1 MKTKYFLFAS
11 IALSSLIG
19 CKEIEAPHTYGPVP
33 TEAQLKWQELEFYA
47 FIHFSLNSF
56 TDIEWGYGDKS
67 PQLFNPANLDCK
79 QWCKIIK
86 DAGMKGVILT
96 AKHHDG
102 FCLWPSAYTDYN
114 ISKSP
119 WRNGKGDLVRELAD
133 ACKEYDLKLGIYLSP
148 WDRNHKDYGSET
160 YITYFRNQLKELL
173 TNYGDVF
180 EVWFDGANGGS
191 GYYGGA
197 NEIRSVNRKTYYDW
211 PETNKLVHE
220 LQPDAVIFSDAGP
233 DVRWC
238 GNESGWVGETNWS
251 TLRRDEVWPGWPL
264 YEQLQYGHEDGNYW
278 VPAEVNVSIRPGWFY
293 HPEQDKQVKTVEQ
306 LLDTYY
312 NSIGRNGSW
321 NLNIP
326 IDREGRIHPADSTAL
341 AEFSQAI
348 QRDLH
353 INLAK
358 GSKITASHTRGRK
371 FSADKMI
378 DENKDSYWATED
390 NITQATITID
400 PANAPI
406 TFNRLLI
413 QEYIRLGQ
421 RVKSFSIEA
430 FLDGKWQLLDSQTT
444 IGYKRILRFP
454 ETKTSKIRI
463 HLDAKASPTINN
475 IEIYNA
481 PEYLQA
487 PIISRDKKG
496 MISIKSIYDNY
507 KIVYSLNGE
516 KPDTEYNGAFQTEGK
531 AVVKAMIIDTQNNNQ
546 SKIQTAHFD
555 IDKNKWRIINQ
566 RDESIN
572 KIFDGDKNTAWISPK
587 QQIPQDLVIDL
598 GNIYSVNGFKYL
610 PDQSSNPQGIV
621 FKYTLA
627 ASTDGNTWKQICSK
641 EFDNIGNNPIMQTVH
656 FDTEEMRFIKF
667 SAHSTVK
674 GDSVFGC
681 AEFDISTINP

>member
-47 FIHFSLNSF
+47 FIHFSINSF

-67 PQLFNPANLDCK
+67 PQLFNPTNLDCK

-133 ACKEYDLKLGIYLSP
+133 ACKEYDLKLGFYLSP
-148 WDRNHKDYGSET
+148 WDRNHKDYGSEA

-191 GYYGGA
+191 GYYGGT
-197 NEIRSVNRKTYYDW
+197 NETRNVNRKTYYDW

-251 TLRRDEVWPGWPL
+251 TLRREEVWPGWPH
-264 YEQLQYGHEDGNYW
+264 YQQLQNGHEDGKYW
-278 VPAEVNVSIRPGWFY
+278 VPAEVNVSIRPKWFY
-293 HPEQDKQVKTVEQ
+293 HPEEDTQVKSIDQ
-306 LLDTYY
+306 LIDIYY
-312 NSIGRNGSW
+312 NSIGRNGSF

-326 IDREGRIHPADSTAL
+326 IDRDGLIHSADSAAL
-341 AEFSQAI
+341 IGFCRTIKKELQ
-348 QRDLH
+348 D
-353 INLAK
+353 NLAK
-358 GSKITASHTRGRK
+358 HSTIRASNTRGRK
-371 FSADKMI
+371 FSPNKMI
-378 DENKDSYWATED
+378 DGDKETYWATED
-390 NITQATITID
+390 GITNATITVELGKE
-400 PANAPI
+400 PV
-406 TFNRLLI
+406 TFNRLLL

-421 RVKSFSIEA
+421 RIHSFTVEA
-430 FLDGKWQLLDSQTT
+430 FVNGTWQLLDTQTT
-444 IGYKRILRFP
+444 IGYKRILRLP
-454 ETKTSKIRI
+454 DTKASQIRI
-463 HLDAKASPTINN
+463 HLEAKDAPVISN

-481 PEYLQA
+481 PNQKQIPSITKDNES
-487 PIISRDKKG
+487 IVSNNDKKNWKV
-496 MISIKSIYDNY
+496 INIKD
-507 KIVYSLNGE
+507 G
-516 KPDTEYNGAFQTEGK
+516 
-531 AVVKAMIIDTQNNNQ
+531 
-546 SKIQTAHFD
+546 
-555 IDKNKWRIINQ
+555 
-566 RDESIN
+566 SIN
-572 KIFDGDKNTAWISPK
+572 TMFDGDKNTVWFSKKDSFPYE
-587 QQIPQDLVIDL
+587 LTIDL
-598 GNIYSVNGFKYL
+598 GKIQKVEGFSYL
-610 PDQSSNPQGIV
+610 PDQSNNPQGTV
-621 FKYTLA
+621 FQYTLA
-627 ASTDGNTWKQICSK
+627 VSADGKTWKDICKK
-641 EFDNIGNNPIMQTVH
+641 EFDNIGNNPILQTVR
-656 FDTEEMRFIKF
+656 FNPQNMRFIKF
-667 SAHSTVK
+667 TANSTVK
-674 GDSVFGC
+674 DDSVFGC
-681 AEFDISTINP
+681 AEFDILTVKP

>member
-1 MKTKYFLFAS
+1 M
-11 IALSSLIG
+11 
-19 CKEIEAPHTYGPVP
+19 
-33 TEAQLKWQELEFYA
+33 
-47 FIHFSLNSF
+47 
-56 TDIEWGYGDKS
+56 
-67 PQLFNPANLDCK
+67 
-79 QWCKIIK
+79 
-86 DAGMKGVILT
+86 
-96 AKHHDG
+96 
-102 FCLWPSAYTDYN
+102 
-114 ISKSP
+114 
-119 WRNGKGDLVRELAD
+119 
-133 ACKEYDLKLGIYLSP
+133 
-148 WDRNHKDYGSET
+148 
-160 YITYFRNQLKELL
+160 
-173 TNYGDVF
+173 
-180 EVWFDGANGGS
+180 
-191 GYYGGA
+191 
-197 NEIRSVNRKTYYDW
+197 
-211 PETNKLVHE
+211 
-220 LQPDAVIFSDAGP
+220 
-233 DVRWC
+233 
-238 GNESGWVGETNWS
+238 
-251 TLRRDEVWPGWPL
+251 
-264 YEQLQYGHEDGNYW
+264 
-278 VPAEVNVSIRPGWFY
+278 
-293 HPEQDKQVKTVEQ
+293 
-306 LLDTYY
+306 
-312 NSIGRNGSW
+312 
-321 NLNIP
+321 
-326 IDREGRIHPADSTAL
+326 

-390 NITQATITID
+390 NITQATITIE

>member
-67 PQLFNPANLDCK
+67 PQLFNPTNLDCK

-86 DAGMKGVILT
+86 DTGMKGVILT

-390 NITQATITID
+390 NITQATITIE

-454 ETKTSKIRI
+454 ETKASKIRI

-531 AVVKAMIIDTQNNNQ
+531 TVVKAMIIDTQNNNQ